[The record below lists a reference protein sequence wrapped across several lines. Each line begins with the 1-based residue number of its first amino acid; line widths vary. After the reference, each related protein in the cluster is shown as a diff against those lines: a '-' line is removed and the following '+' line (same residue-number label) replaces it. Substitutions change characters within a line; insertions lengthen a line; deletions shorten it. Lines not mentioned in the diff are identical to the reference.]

1 MTQIQRRIDRLILR
15 LKQQYLLSDI
25 RFVREYGNER
35 VETPIRGL
43 LAVIS
48 VVSTARDRGYLGGF
62 LSSTVRGET
71 YGAKLEIRVYAPA
84 CENGNGL
91 SEIVGD
97 ILSGLERADDE
108 KIITSASA
116 TSIEFDPNMNA
127 IYRTVQISNEPYEI
141 HQFLTDKPVARLVRK
156 TYELE
161 FDLRCGE
168 ACPFEDDIVS
178 ISVKD
183 RQKTE
188 IYTLCAVKKLGS
200 SAHRTGDVEYHAVVS
215 AEERSVLFE

>member
-127 IYRTVQISNEPYEI
+127 IYRTVQISI
-141 HQFLTDKPVARLVRK
+141 
-156 TYELE
+156 E
-161 FDLRCGE
+161 FCVCE
-168 ACPFEDDIVS
+168 ED
-178 ISVKD
+178 
-183 RQKTE
+183 
-188 IYTLCAVKKLGS
+188 
-200 SAHRTGDVEYHAVVS
+200 
-215 AEERSVLFE
+215 

>member
-1 MTQIQRRIDRLILR
+1 MEDSVE
-15 LKQQYLLSDI
+15 KGGDLL
-25 RFVREYGNER
+25 VRVNG
-35 VETPIRGL
+35 
-43 LAVIS
+43 AV
-48 VVSTARDRGYLGGF
+48 LGGVKE
-62 LSSTVRGET
+62 LKRSV
-71 YGAKLEIRVYAPA
+71 K
-84 CENGNGL
+84 
-91 SEIVGD
+91 
-97 ILSGLERADDE
+97 
-108 KIITSASA
+108 
-116 TSIEFDPNMNA
+116 
-127 IYRTVQISNEPYEI
+127 NEPYEI

>member
-1 MTQIQRRIDRLILR
+1 MHLRHIVQRVLINFLRLCLFGFQRCPESTIHIIGIFRYTGKFIELCTAQNICTFCRISARSNGTKCRCQLVVVRIDRLILR

-127 IYRTVQISNEPYEI
+127 IYITVQISI
-141 HQFLTDKPVARLVRK
+141 
-156 TYELE
+156 E
-161 FDLRCGE
+161 FCVCE
-168 ACPFEDDIVS
+168 ED
-178 ISVKD
+178 
-183 RQKTE
+183 
-188 IYTLCAVKKLGS
+188 
-200 SAHRTGDVEYHAVVS
+200 
-215 AEERSVLFE
+215 